1 MAAETVRHFG
11 VSGDIASD
19 QETVR
24 EILAGGFDKSLGIT
38 EIPLWT
44 DSHYLAIADVTRERL
59 RQDRKFG
66 PQRHHPAEWMVILGE
81 EYGEACKEACQTID
95 APLVKAKGL
104 DEERLYREL
113 THVAAVAVAIME
125 RIREGGW

>member
-1 MAAETVRHFG
+1 MAAGTVRHFG
-11 VSGDIASD
+11 VSGDIQMD
-19 QETVR
+19 ETTVKQ
-24 EILAGGFDKSLGIT
+24 ILEGSFDGELGID
-38 EIPLWT
+38 EIPVWT
-44 DSHYLAIADVTRERL
+44 DAHYFAIADVTKERI

-81 EYGEACKEACQTID
+81 EYGAACKEACQTID

-113 THVAAVAVAIME
+113 TEVAAVAVAIME
-125 RIREGGW
+125 QIREGGW